1 MAGDC
6 CDLGDDFYGHRGLEE
21 ILNYYSTDYNNL
33 YRLLTSQ
40 PFMVAVTRAI
50 GIATRTGW
58 AACLGSPRAV
68 MARTLEWKLVY
79 RLG

>member
-21 ILNYYSTDYNNL
+21 ILNYSDYNPSAP
-33 YRLLTSQ
+33 TSQ
-40 PFMVAVTRAI
+40 PGGCNKSHWGDPNWV
-50 GIATRTGW
+50 G
-58 AACLGSPRAV
+58 CLGSPRAV